1 MASAYDT
8 WDSFDKKNYNPDGS
22 MKPEYRQQTLA
33 KGFMTESDL
42 DYLEAQKMNEVKS
55 FEEREQLYMERYG
68 IPYSEWVKQ
77 RPQMSQAE
85 LEERQRKAIRNG
97 EEISTLPMAID
108 PDEYY
113 EQLGNAGLF

>member
-1 MASAYDT
+1 MARAYDT
-8 WDSFDKKNYNPDGS
+8 WSSIDKRNFNPDGS
-22 MKPEYRQQTLA
+22 MKPEARQRKLA
-33 KGFMTESDL
+33 RGFMTESDI
-42 DYLEAQKMNEVKS
+42 DYIEAKRMNEVQR

-77 RPQMSQAE
+77 GPQMSQAE

-97 EEISTLPMAID
+97 EEISTLPMAIE

-113 EQLGNAGLF
+113 EELGF

>member
-1 MASAYDT
+1 MARAYDT
-8 WDSFDKKNYNPDGS
+8 WSSLDRKNYNPDGS
-22 MKPEYRQQTLA
+22 MKPEYQQLLLDKGMTLSSIGYVEM
-33 KGFMTESDL
+33 K
-42 DYLEAQKMNEVKS
+42 KMKEVQS
-55 FEEREQLYMERYG
+55 FEKREQLYMKRYG
-68 IPYSEWVKQ
+68 IPYSEWSKK

-113 EQLGNAGLF
+113 EQVGNAGLF

>member
-1 MASAYDT
+1 MARAYDT
-8 WDSFDKKNYNPDGS
+8 WDSYDQKNFNPDGS
-22 MKPEYRQQTLA
+22 MKPEYRQRLLD
-33 KGFMTESDL
+33 KGISSSNVDSVE
-42 DYLEAQKMNEVKS
+42 EQKMNEVER
-55 FEEREQLYMERYG
+55 FEKREKLYMKRYG

-77 RPQMSQAE
+77 GSKISQSE